1 MPNKSRDIKY
11 FIVALV
17 IGLIWFFVSVFFT
30 CQHSKKYRD
39 QYESQTIETFKNIK
53 FKGKILSIYKYRFK
67 GETHIYGIMRVKL
80 DYSNVD
86 SFYVFNDMNCL
97 KISNGIATLPTSVLF
112 LNSTI
117 GRTNAILKA
126 VYIEVNMNNDNQ
138 TTYIDSLGNQFSED
152 LNFPSKTV
160 ISKNFFDRISSQSD

>member
-1 MPNKSRDIKY
+1 
-11 FIVALV
+11 
-17 IGLIWFFVSVFFT
+17 
-30 CQHSKKYRD
+30 
-39 QYESQTIETFKNIK
+39 
-53 FKGKILSIYKYRFK
+53 
-67 GETHIYGIMRVKL
+67 
-80 DYSNVD
+80 
-86 SFYVFNDMNCL
+86 MNCL